1 MSRLLIIPAAGAG
14 SRLGAAMPKVL
25 VSVGGVAMLDRLLTL
40 YEPVVDRVVVV
51 VNPAFAD
58 RVRRHLDRSGAAGR
72 VECLEQAAPTGML
85 DALLLAR
92 PLVIDRNP
100 SSVWVTWCDQVAVH
114 AKTIERLAARTS
126 PHRNP
131 LVMPTVMAREP
142 YIHFERD
149 TSGRIVRVLH
159 RREGDVMPDTGES
172 DMGLFALSAP
182 AFSERLPA
190 YAERVEPGH
199 TTRERNFLPF
209 IPWLARTDTIETFQ
223 AENPMEAVGI
233 NTPEELAAV
242 ERYLSSLPASEP

>member
-1 MSRLLIIPAAGAG
+1 
-14 SRLGAAMPKVL
+14 
-25 VSVGGVAMLDRLLTL
+25 MLDRLLTL
-40 YEPVVDRVVVV
+40 YEHVVDRVVVV

-58 RVRRHLDRSGAAGR
+58 RVRRHLDRAGAAGR
-72 VECLEQAAPTGML
+72 VDCLEQAAPTGML

-92 PLVIDRNP
+92 PLMIDRNP

-114 AKTIERLAARTS
+114 AKTIERLAARTA

-131 LVMPTVMAREP
+131 LVMPTVTTREP

-159 RREGDVMPDTGES
+159 RREGDAMPETGES
-172 DMGLFALSAP
+172 DMGLFALSAA
-182 AFSERLPA
+182 AFCERLPA

-209 IPWLARTDTIETFQ
+209 IPWLARTDTIETFP
-223 AENPMEAVGI
+223 AENPMEAIGI

-242 ERYLSSLPASEP
+242 EQYLSSLPGSGRQGSGGSAAEALRRRKP